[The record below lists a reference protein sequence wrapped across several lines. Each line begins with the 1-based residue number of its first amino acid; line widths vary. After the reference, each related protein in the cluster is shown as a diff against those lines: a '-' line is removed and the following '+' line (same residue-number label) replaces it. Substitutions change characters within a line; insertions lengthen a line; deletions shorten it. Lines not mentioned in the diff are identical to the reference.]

1 MSEKASGGKMYKY
14 VRPSNKAL
22 ILIVVLVLCNVLL
35 LICNQSQRR
44 EIVGYQETN
53 YQLEQTA
60 QRAISDLADSNEH
73 IRAYEIRILQLEEE
87 LEAK

>member
-1 MSEKASGGKMYKY
+1 MYKY

-53 YQLEQTA
+53 YQLVLTA
-60 QRAISDLADSNEH
+60 QKALTSLADSNEH
-73 IRAYEIRILQLEEE
+73 IRAYEIIISQLEEE
-87 LEAK
+87 LAYYQ

>member
-1 MSEKASGGKMYKY
+1 MKAVKVNEMYKY
-14 VRPSNKAL
+14 VKPNNKAL

-53 YQLEQTA
+53 YQLELTA

-73 IRAYEIRILQLEEE
+73 IRAYEIRISQLEVE
-87 LEAK
+87 LKEK

>member
-1 MSEKASGGKMYKY
+1 MVKIMYRY
-14 VRPSNKAL
+14 VKQNNKLPLIIAIIAL
-22 ILIVVLVLCNVLL
+22 IICNALL

-60 QRAISDLADSNEH
+60 QRALASLANRNEH
-73 IRAYEIRILQLEEE
+73 IRAYEIRISQLEEE
-87 LEAK
+87 LEYK

>member
-1 MSEKASGGKMYKY
+1 MYKY

-53 YQLEQTA
+53 YQLELTA
-60 QRAISDLADSNEH
+60 QRAISDLTDSNEH
-73 IRAYEIRILQLEEE
+73 LRAYELRISQLEEE
-87 LEAK
+87 LKEK